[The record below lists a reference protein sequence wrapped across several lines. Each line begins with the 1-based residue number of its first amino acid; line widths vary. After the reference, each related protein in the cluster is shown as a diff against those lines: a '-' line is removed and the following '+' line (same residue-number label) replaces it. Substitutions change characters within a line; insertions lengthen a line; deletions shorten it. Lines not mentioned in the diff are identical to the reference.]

1 MGSRSRRYAALIAAL
16 AGACTSAPSPTK
28 TLSSGE
34 SWAFPL
40 VGPEEDGLL
49 IAAVYVNGH
58 GPLPFVIDLDAR
70 RSVIDESLANAL
82 HAEAG
87 IPKTEDDALGLP
99 HVVQATVIV
108 PGPAAVDA
116 LGRSQPTR
124 QIDLREVRV
133 GGLVVKDR
141 TVRVVRDGAFDSDGR
156 RIWGKLGRDVLAGS
170 FGFDRE
176 WGIGMAAGKLPDGE
190 STPVVNV
197 SRYDRE
203 EVPLSR
209 HLVAA
214 SVDGVTVRL
223 AVDFGSTTSALRSAL
238 WPAAKLHAV
247 PIPTRQVDELGDQR
261 THATAAIAAHVDAG
275 TIHAANVLLGD
286 YDDRRWD
293 PKDLDGSLGL
303 DAFRAYKVW
312 ADWDRHQIVVSPR
325 RDRQATLIERVGR
338 WGDGRLA
345 SCQHPGCVTLA
356 LVPAMA
362 SADPFATHPEGT
374 GSGSSPAP
382 APPSADPAAPPSAD
396 STAPAPPA
404 RLHVAR
410 DPARD
415 AGAVDLDITFEAVAT
430 DGTRQRYAVTLM
442 AGAMAFDGELDA
454 TSVEV
459 LDVGPLPR
467 ACPNRI
473 ACIHPLPRAR

>member
-1 MGSRSRRYAALIAAL
+1 VGSRSRRYAALIAAL
-16 AGACTSAPSPTK
+16 AGACANAPAPTK

-34 SWAFPL
+34 AWAFPL

-116 LGRSQPTR
+116 LGQSQPTR
-124 QIDLREVRV
+124 QIDLRELRV

-176 WGIGMAAGKLPDGE
+176 WGLGMAAGKLPGGE
-190 STPVVNV
+190 STPVVNI

-203 EVPLSR
+203 DVPLSR

-214 SVDGVTVRL
+214 TIDGV
-223 AVDFGSTTSALRSAL
+223 AVKLSIDFGSTTSALRSAL
-238 WPAAKLHAV
+238 WPAAKLHSV

-261 THATAAIAAHVDAG
+261 TRATAAIAAHVDAG
-275 TIHAANVLLGD
+275 AIHSSTVLFGD

-293 PKDLDGSLGL
+293 PKDVDGSLGL

-312 ADWDRHQIVVSPR
+312 AD
-325 RDRQATLIERVGR
+325 
-338 WGDGRLA
+338 
-345 SCQHPGCVTLA
+345 
-356 LVPAMA
+356 
-362 SADPFATHPEGT
+362 
-374 GSGSSPAP
+374 
-382 APPSADPAAPPSAD
+382 
-396 STAPAPPA
+396 
-404 RLHVAR
+404 
-410 DPARD
+410 
-415 AGAVDLDITFEAVAT
+415 
-430 DGTRQRYAVTLM
+430 
-442 AGAMAFDGELDA
+442 
-454 TSVEV
+454 
-459 LDVGPLPR
+459 
-467 ACPNRI
+467 
-473 ACIHPLPRAR
+473 